1 MTCGRYDAGVDDLL
15 TRLRARDYRLT
26 AQRRAVAEV
35 LQGEHVHL
43 TAEQVHARAVA
54 AIPEISRAT
63 VYNAL
68 GELVALGEVRKVGVD
83 GRAVRYDPNVAG
95 PHHHLVCRGCGLIL
109 DVPVVEGTVP
119 ALPRGS
125 RHGFAVEDVEVTYR
139 GLCPRCTA

>member
-1 MTCGRYDAGVDDLL
+1 MDDLL
-15 TRLRARDYRLT
+15 TRLRTRDDRLT
-26 AQRRAVAEV
+26 AQRGAAAEV
-35 LQGEHVHL
+35 LQGEQVHL
-43 TAEQVHARAVA
+43 TADEVLARAVV

-68 GELVALGEVRKVGVD
+68 GELVAVSEVRKVD
-83 GRAVRYDPNVAG
+83 IAHGRAVRYDPNVAG

-119 ALPRGS
+119 ALPLGS